1 MNTWSFALNADVSAL
16 VAQYVQQS
24 RAKNTLRAYA
34 EDLQHFVA
42 WGGCIPAK
50 PEQIAEYLAHYA
62 QSLSYATL
70 ERRLAG
76 IHYAHTQQMLISPTR
91 HPLVKAVLSG
101 IRRQRRPRPRQV
113 APVLATEIKR
123 MVRRLKGVRGT
134 RDRAL
139 LLIGFAGAFRRSE
152 LVKLQLED
160 LHFSRKGVAITLQ
173 QSKTD
178 QYGAGRVIAIP
189 YTRSA
194 YCPVVALKAWL
205 RLAKIKQGAV
215 FRGINRYEQV
225 TERGLSSQM
234 VALIVKQRA
243 AEVGLDASRYSGH
256 SLRAGLA
263 TSAATQ
269 NISSLKIRLQT
280 GHKSDASLNGYI
292 RDRDLFKNNAA
303 RVLR

>member
-101 IRRQRRPRPRQV
+101 IRRQRRP
-113 APVLATEIKR
+113 PVVPQRIRWHSTS
-123 MVRRLKGVRGT
+123 RRDAHPDGESSPQ
-134 RDRAL
+134 
-139 LLIGFAGAFRRSE
+139 RRSTPP
-152 LVKLQLED
+152 
-160 LHFSRKGVAITLQ
+160 HRP
-173 QSKTD
+173 
-178 QYGAGRVIAIP
+178 AGR
-189 YTRSA
+189 REH
-194 YCPVVALKAWL
+194 
-205 RLAKIKQGAV
+205 R
-215 FRGINRYEQV
+215 
-225 TERGLSSQM
+225 
-234 VALIVKQRA
+234 
-243 AEVGLDASRYSGH
+243 
-256 SLRAGLA
+256 
-263 TSAATQ
+263 
-269 NISSLKIRLQT
+269 
-280 GHKSDASLNGYI
+280 
-292 RDRDLFKNNAA
+292 
-303 RVLR
+303 